1 MKTER
6 FEMRFDPETLD
17 QVDTWR
23 RGQSDLPS
31 RAEALRRLVGV
42 GLAMTDRDEV
52 QISDGEK
59 LILMMLRDLIDP
71 DHEDG
76 KSDTE
81 FIAKAIYSG
90 HHWGIKCKLPGLF
103 PRHVDHR
110 RVLPE
115 VLNILEVWDFLES
128 GYARLPEEEKSLVKV
143 ESGLGGSDV
152 VFRGFDGNNEGEHID
167 IALFVVNELDRF
179 ERFKGRDLNAHMPTL
194 DGHRRMRAVFE
205 PMIQTLAHGGELS
218 SSQIISLLKA
228 KI

>member
-23 RGQSDLPS
+23 SGQPDSPS

-59 LILMMLRDLIDP
+59 LILMILRDLIDP
-71 DHEDG
+71 HHEDG
-76 KSDTE
+76 KTDTD

-90 HHWGIKCKLPGLF
+90 HHWGIKWRLPGLF
-103 PRHVDHR
+103 PESVDHR
-110 RVLPE
+110 QILPE
-115 VLNILEVWDFLES
+115 VLKILEMWFFLES
-128 GYARLPEEEKSLVKV
+128 GYARLLEEEKSRVRV
-143 ESGLGGSDV
+143 ESGLGDSDV
-152 VFRGFDGNNEGEHID
+152 VFRGFDGNNEGKHID
-167 IALFVVNELDRF
+167 IALFLVNHLDRY
-179 ERFKGRDLNAHMPTL
+179 ESFKGRDLNAHMPTI

-205 PMIQTLAHGGELS
+205 PMIRTLAHGNELS
-218 SSQIISLLKA
+218 SSQIIDLLKA

>member
-23 RGQSDLPS
+23 RGQTDLPS

-76 KSDTE
+76 KSDTD

-90 HHWGIKCKLPGLF
+90 HHWGIKWKLPGLF
-103 PRHVDHR
+103 PEHVDHR

-115 VLNILEVWDFLES
+115 VLNILEMWDFLERA
-128 GYARLPEEEKSLVKV
+128 YAGLPEEKKRWANV
-143 ESGLGGSDV
+143 ETGLEGSDV
-152 VFRGFDGNNEGEHID
+152 VFRGFDGNNEGEYID
-167 IALFVVNELDRF
+167 IALFVVNHLDRF
-179 ERFKGRDLNAHMPTL
+179 ERFKDRDLNAHMPTI

-205 PMIQTLAHGGELS
+205 PMIQTLANGRELS
-218 SSQIISLLKA
+218 AEQIIDLLEVR
-228 KI
+228 I